1 MMSKASLQQG
11 RRAVIAEGGEE
22 AAVVVGGGAI
32 AMGAVPVGAVGTE
45 GATSSAVAVGYR
57 RGVSKSAVVRPGGLV
72 PASADGGRMGT
83 AAIEGGGV
91 IVEE

>member
-22 AAVVVGGGAI
+22 AAVAGGGGVI

-57 RGVSKSAVVRPGGLV
+57 RGRLRVRGG
-72 PASADGGRMGT
+72 
-83 AAIEGGGV
+83 AARGFGARCCR
-91 IVEE
+91 